1 MPRSATPACPDARRA
16 VRWYK
21 TRVRYWAHKMGAG
34 RGTPRASRRDGA
46 SPSRDSGA
54 EQDAQGRPV
63 ALTKQTCPQIHR
75 AVRFWRA
82 KAAANR
88 RRYQEWAY
96 QYDWRSWMPDKWQ
109 RIGACETGYGKR
121 PGDFHWNSGT
131 YQGFVGFYY
140 GTWDAYKPRGFPAEA
155 YQATPRQ
162 QWIVAERVRATVGY
176 GAWGCG
182 GS

>member
-1 MPRSATPACPDARRA
+1 
-16 VRWYK
+16 
-21 TRVRYWAHKMGAG
+21 MGAATTG
-34 RGTPRASRRDGA
+34 NEAVTSRAGA
-46 SPSRDSGA
+46 DTSV
-54 EQDAQGRPV
+54 RPL
-63 ALTKQTCPQIHR
+63 ACPQIHR

-82 KAAANR
+82 KAHANR
-88 RRYQEWAY
+88 LRYEHWAY
-96 QYDWRSWMPDKWQ
+96 EYDWRSWMPAKWQ

-121 PGDFHWNSGT
+121 PGDFRWNSGT
-131 YQGFVGFYY
+131 YQGFVGFFY

-162 QWIVAERVRATVGY
+162 QWIVAERVRAAVGY